1 MQYAMRQLSF
11 WFVLLFTT
19 FAWAQRFDIV
29 SGKLENLKGITQYNV
44 GFDFAE
50 VALIGLDNREAN
62 DGRDYRAAFT
72 AYFNKMFGKAEVVIG
87 QFPDAKY
94 TMLVKPTWIY
104 KGYHA
109 ASEFGAA
116 KISATITVYETADP
130 SRILLAI
137 HFEKAVG
144 TKHDIMSNNV
154 SDRVSW
160 AYEKLAKNMSMQIK
174 RVM

>member
-1 MQYAMRQLSF
+1 MRQLLF
-11 WFVLLFTT
+11 FYVLLFT
-19 FAWAQRFDIV
+19 AAVSAQRYDIV
-29 SGKLENLKGITQYNV
+29 AGKLENLKGITSYNV
-44 GFDFAE
+44 SFDFTE
-50 VALIGLDNREAN
+50 VALTGMDNREAN
-62 DGRDYRAAFT
+62 DGRDYAAAFT
-72 AYFNKMFGKAEVVIG
+72 EYFNKMFGKGEVLIG
-87 QFPDAKY
+87 QYPDAKY
-94 TMLVKPTWIY
+94 TMHIKPTWIY

-116 KISATITVYETADP
+116 KISATITVYETVDS
-130 SRILLAI
+130 SRVLFAI
-137 HFEKAVG
+137 HFEKTVG